1 MADIRIGISGWT
13 FPPWRGEF
21 YPEGLAQK
29 RELGYASRKLNSIEL
44 NGSFYSLQSPA
55 SYRKW
60 FDETPDDFVFAIKG
74 GQFITHIRRLR
85 EVRIPIANFFASGVL
100 GLNQKLGPLFWQLP
114 PNFQF
119 DQALFDEFFALLP
132 HSTKAAAKLAGEHQ
146 IKVAKKVSI
155 EVDRDR
161 PLRHAIEVR
170 HKSFDNADFVKLAR
184 KHDVGIVIAD
194 TKQWPAFSEVTSD
207 FVYARLHGEL
217 EMYPK
222 GYTDAAI
229 DTWAKQIK
237 KWNKS
242 VDVYAY
248 FDSEMKVRSPL
259 DAMGLAERLG
269 LSAKEFA

>member
-100 GLNQKLGPLFWQLP
+100 GLNHKLGPLF
-114 PNFQF
+114 FQ
-119 DQALFDEFFALLP
+119 P
-132 HSTKAAAKLAGEHQ
+132 TVLA
-146 IKVAKKVSI
+146 
-155 EVDRDR
+155 
-161 PLRHAIEVR
+161 
-170 HKSFDNADFVKLAR
+170 
-184 KHDVGIVIAD
+184 DVPQV
-194 TKQWPAFSEVTSD
+194 
-207 FVYARLHGEL
+207 LH
-217 EMYPK
+217 
-222 GYTDAAI
+222 
-229 DTWAKQIK
+229 
-237 KWNKS
+237 
-242 VDVYAY
+242 
-248 FDSEMKVRSPL
+248 
-259 DAMGLAERLG
+259 
-269 LSAKEFA
+269 